1 MNVIQSF
8 EPRMHPDSVPGFR
21 RLVAQARVSDP
32 ILLNERAMTRMV
44 GHVLWMLRRVGDTG
58 IRLTKAGLLPP
69 AVVVEATTELDWGW
83 PVAVNRESHI
93 SPLRE
98 MRAHMRDVGLLR
110 LSKGQLSLTVKGRAL
125 AESPRELWWHLARTV
140 HKSRS
145 PVITDATRL
154 LLLFVAT
161 RTIDE
166 EDDYLEAVAR
176 GLETIGWAEK
186 DGRPVTSMRALRL
199 IAEKWRLLTRLGVF
213 TDGESWSGNSWTP
226 SVGGAAFARAALQ
239 TEVPVPSAE

>member
-21 RLVAQARVSDP
+21 RLVAQARVGDP

-44 GHVLWMLRRVGDTG
+44 GHAQWLLRRVGVDG
-58 IRLTKAGLLPP
+58 IRLTKAGMLPP

-83 PVAVNRESHI
+83 PVPVNRESHI

-98 MRAHMRDVGLLR
+98 MRAHLRDVGLLR
-110 LSKGQLSLTVKGRAL
+110 VGKGHLVLTVKGRSL

-140 HKSRS
+140 HKSRT

-154 LLLFVAT
+154 LLLFIAT
-161 RTIDE
+161 RTLEQE
-166 EDDYLEAVAR
+166 EEYLQAVAR
-176 GLETIGWAEK
+176 GLETMGWAEQ
-186 DGRPVTSMRALRL
+186 DGGPVTSTRAHRL
-199 IAEKWRLLTRLGVF
+199 ILEKWRLLTRLGVF
-213 TDGESWSGNSWTP
+213 TPSELWYGNSWTP

-239 TEVPVPSAE
+239 TEVPVPRPE

>member
-1 MNVIQSF
+1 MNVIQSL

-44 GHVLWMLRRVGDTG
+44 SHVLWMLRRVGDTG

-83 PVAVNRESHI
+83 PVPVNRESHI

-98 MRAHMRDVGLLR
+98 MRAHMRDVGLIKV
-110 LSKGQLSLTVKGRAL
+110 SKGQLSLTAKGRAL
-125 AESPRELWWHLARTV
+125 AESPRDLWWHLARTV
-140 HKSRS
+140 HKSRT

-161 RTIDE
+161 RTIDQ
-166 EDDYLEAVAR
+166 EDEYLVAVAR
-176 GLETIGWAEK
+176 GLDTIGWAEK
-186 DGRPVTSMRALRL
+186 DGGLVTPMRALGL
-199 IAEKWRLLTRLGVF
+199 VAAKWRLLTRLGVF
-213 TDGESWSGNSWTP
+213 TDNELWYGNSWTP
-226 SVGGAAFARAALQ
+226 SVGGSAFARAALQ
-239 TEVPVPSAE
+239 VEVPVAKTD